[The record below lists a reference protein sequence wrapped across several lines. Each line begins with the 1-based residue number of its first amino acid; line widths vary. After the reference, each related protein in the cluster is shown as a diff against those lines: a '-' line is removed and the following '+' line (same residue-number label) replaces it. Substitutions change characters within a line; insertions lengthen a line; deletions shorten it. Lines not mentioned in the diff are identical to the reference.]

1 MISESRRFFVSPEI
15 GGTVGGGGDCTT
27 VRLIP
32 LLSQDKEMYRNSD
45 ADTSNNL
52 NNLDNLNMTE
62 EREKKQTASYK
73 QLWEY
78 SSL

>member
-1 MISESRRFFVSPEI
+1 M
-15 GGTVGGGGDCTT
+15 TVPRSAVLAVGGGDCTT

-62 EREKKQTASYK
+62 EREKKKTASYK
-73 QLWEY
+73 QLWNTH
-78 SSL
+78 LCKRG